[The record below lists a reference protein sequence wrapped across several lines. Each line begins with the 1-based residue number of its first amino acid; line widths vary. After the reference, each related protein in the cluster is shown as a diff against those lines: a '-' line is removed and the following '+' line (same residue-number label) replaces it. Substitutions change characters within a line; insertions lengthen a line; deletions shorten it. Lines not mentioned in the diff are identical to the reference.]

1 MLTNNNNKKNIPLL
15 LPTKQNCAEFYTTP
29 CAHKILYN
37 CTAHQTLHNYTR
49 VAHPCVFAPDAT
61 RPAQSPL
68 TQKGPCGPAIRC
80 QRTGSERMRLQ
91 RRGSEDTEMSQEE
104 AQRGGGR
111 MYMKCSVEYVD
122 RAHMYGYNLRTRI
135 QICKSK
141 YENTRVRC
149 KLRIA
154 VAAI

>member
-1 MLTNNNNKKNIPLL
+1 MLTNNNNKKNLPLL
-15 LPTKQNCAEFYTTP
+15 LPTKQNCAEFYTT
-29 CAHKILYN
+29 CAHN
-37 CTAHQTLHNYTR
+37 FSTTARAHSSTQLHTCCSSLCLRARRYTPGTKS
-49 VAHPCVFAPDAT
+49 ADT
-61 RPAQSPL
+61 
-68 TQKGPCGPAIRC
+68 KGPCGPATQC
-80 QRTGSERMRLQ
+80 QCTGSERMRLQ

>member
-1 MLTNNNNKKNIPLL
+1 MTIHIRI
-15 LPTKQNCAEFYTTP
+15 TQTTFFHSQRTHAQNSSHYS
-29 CAHKILYN
+29 KIL
-37 CTAHQTLHNYTR
+37 HNSFRTKKTSTTHTCCSSLCLRARRYTPGTKS
-49 VAHPCVFAPDAT
+49 ADT
-61 RPAQSPL
+61 
-68 TQKGPCGPAIRC
+68 KGPCGPATRC
-80 QRTGSERMRLQ
+80 QRTGIERMRLQ

-122 RAHMYGYNLRTRI
+122 RAHMYGYNLRTRT